1 MGKTISKTNCCLIDQ
16 MSSNLTLSAE
26 AERLS
31 HSMDDE
37 PILNSSLD
45 ESRGEPPTLS
55 ISLKLSS
62 NYIQLSTEHQEWP
75 VCLNIR
81 CSDQVL
87 EERIGMDIVILL
99 EASNCTSE
107 KCEIIKSSIEFVIS
121 RLTGQDRL
129 SIVSYNDTARRLCPL
144 ISMSYTGKIKIA
156 MALRNLVYYG
166 SSDLAEGMIFALSVL
181 NNRRNVNTNSNI
193 ILLSSGRDNCP
204 SSITER
210 ISDIIREFSAR
221 ITGKFSIH
229 SFALAKP
236 TAVLAYISEETNG
249 TCYFPNDEAEHFQ
262 GLAHCCGVMES
273 KVAEEL
279 NVILVHVE
287 SPIPLVISKVYSE
300 NSETQFRMPEIL
312 AGTTM
317 DTIFIVKFLPHT
329 GGDYKSLEILRV
341 VVEYKVRG
349 NKFVEQVSLR
359 IPVVSE
365 DKICKEVELDEDIL
379 VSFYR
384 VKAADIMN
392 EAAEICNFDRLGA
405 RELLGKGIE
414 ELEECYVSKNRVI
427 QRIRDEMRNIKENLS
442 SAEEFKIFVRNRARN
457 HWGRRCFDVEE
468 YHNSAIAINKS
479 RLKALLKLR

>member
-16 MSSNLTLSAE
+16 MSSNLTLSAD

-31 HSMDDE
+31 QSMDDE

-45 ESRGEPPTLS
+45 ESRGEPPTLN

-62 NYIQLSTEHQEWP
+62 NYIQLSTDHQEWP
-75 VCLNIR
+75 VCLKIS
-81 CSDQVL
+81 CSDQAI

-99 EASNCTSE
+99 ESSSCTSDKSE
-107 KCEIIKSSIEFVIS
+107 TIKSSIDFIIS

-144 ISMSYTGKIKIA
+144 IAMSYTGKIKIA

-166 SSDLAEGMIFALSVL
+166 SSDLAEGMVFALSVL
-181 NNRRNVNTNSNI
+181 NNRRNVNSNCNI
-193 ILLSSGRDNCP
+193 ILLSSGRDNCY
-204 SSITER
+204 SSISER
-210 ISDIIREFSAR
+210 ISEIIREFSAR

-236 TAVLAYISEETNG
+236 TAVLAYIAEETNG
-249 TCYFPNDEAEHFQ
+249 TCYFPNDETEYFQ

-279 NVILVHVE
+279 NVILVPVE
-287 SPIPLVISKVYSE
+287 SPVPLVISKIYSE
-300 NSETQFRMPEIL
+300 NSETTFRMPEVL
-312 AGTTM
+312 AGTIT
-317 DTIFIVKFLPHT
+317 DTIFVVKFLPHT
-329 GGDYKSLEILRV
+329 GGDYKSLEIMRIM
-341 VVEYKVRG
+341 VEYTIRG
-349 NKFVEQVSLR
+349 NKFVEQVNLR
-359 IPVVSE
+359 IPIVSQ
-365 DKICKEVELDEDIL
+365 DKICKEVELDEEVL

-392 EAAEICNFDRLGA
+392 EAAEICSFDRLGA
-405 RELLGKGIE
+405 RELLEKGIQ
-414 ELEECYVSKNRVI
+414 ELEECYVSENRII
-427 QRIRDEMRNIKENLS
+427 QRIANEIRNIKENVCS
-442 SAEEFKIFVRNRARN
+442 TEEFKIFVRNKARN
-457 HWGRRCFDVEE
+457 HWGRRCFDIEE

-479 RLKALLKLR
+479 RLNALLKLR